1 MGNVAKQLAVNL
13 MKGLSISH
21 ISLPIKIFEPR
32 SMVQRIVDFWSH
44 ASSQLGAAAEEKDPV
59 ERLKWVICF
68 QLSSLY
74 ICTSQDKPFNPL
86 LGETN
91 QGSFIDGTRYY
102 CEHTCHHPPI
112 SHYLLEGPNDSF
124 KMSGYYEF
132 IGKMSGNAFISG
144 LRGPCTLEF
153 ADGTVIRFNA
163 PDFKISGALMGE
175 RIIEA
180 CGSIVF
186 QDLKNHLKAVVVLST
201 FKESGFWSKTQTGS
215 RSAIEGQ
222 IYRCNPAD
230 NKLIKFGKN

>member
-1 MGNVAKQLAVNL
+1 M
-13 MKGLSISH
+13 
-21 ISLPIKIFEPR
+21 
-32 SMVQRIVDFWSH
+32 
-44 ASSQLGAAAEEKDPV
+44 SS
-59 ERLKWVICF
+59 
-68 QLSSLY
+68 
-74 ICTSQDKPFNPL
+74 
-86 LGETN
+86 
-91 QGSFIDGTRYY
+91 
-102 CEHTCHHPPI
+102 
-112 SHYLLEGPNDSF
+112 
-124 KMSGYYEF
+124 YYEF